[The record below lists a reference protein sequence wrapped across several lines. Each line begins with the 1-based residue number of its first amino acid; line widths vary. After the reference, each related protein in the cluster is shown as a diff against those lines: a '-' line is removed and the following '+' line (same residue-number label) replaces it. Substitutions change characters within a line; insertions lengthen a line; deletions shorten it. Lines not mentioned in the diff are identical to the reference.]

1 MIYTCNGVLLAV
13 KLELNLSTW
22 IRFKN
27 NVEQKKQVVKKKK
40 NQVVEW
46 YVQYNTI
53 YIKFKSMQMV
63 CTYKV

>member
-40 NQVVEW
+40 K
-46 YVQYNTI
+46 
-53 YIKFKSMQMV
+53 IKL
-63 CTYKV
+63 